1 MLTVDLFGMYCN
13 TNEDEDDC
21 DDDNEDDEGW
31 CNDAASLPKTSF
43 FSSLGDRVPNKVAS
57 GDGASVCFLSVF
69 NKGPWS
75 CAIDKHMN

>member
-31 CNDAASLPKTSF
+31 CNDAASPPETSF
-43 FSSLGDRVPNKVAS
+43 FSSLGD
-57 GDGASVCFLSVF
+57 
-69 NKGPWS
+69 
-75 CAIDKHMN
+75 